1 LQSPTRQDKR
11 DEPQGL
17 IVGCPLLILRRDPAK
32 LLAPVHEPLHYVTL
46 AVDGPV
52 ERPDP
57 VFIGLAWDGA
67 PASMPPPLRTSVDRP
82 HTVKEADSKKSHW
95 DSSQRLFVSSPSK
108 LKARTFRATFRL
120 PAIDQTSKM
129 RASKPV
135 HLYRNPVT
143 LAQEWQGI
151 LTKGECSSLAA
162 LARRLELSLARVAQ
176 VLQLLKLTPKV
187 LDVVTGLGDPL
198 PSSIVTE
205 RRLRSLANLTVEE
218 QCRRMDMILA
228 NKR

>member
-1 LQSPTRQDKR
+1 
-11 DEPQGL
+11 
-17 IVGCPLLILRRDPAK
+17 
-32 LLAPVHEPLHYVTL
+32 
-46 AVDGPV
+46 
-52 ERPDP
+52 
-57 VFIGLAWDGA
+57 
-67 PASMPPPLRTSVDRP
+67 
-82 HTVKEADSKKSHW
+82 
-95 DSSQRLFVSSPSK
+95 
-108 LKARTFRATFRL
+108 
-120 PAIDQTSKM
+120 M